1 MSAPSVTFLQ
11 EKAPA
16 AGIQE
21 SFDTATHPAT
31 GLIRGYLV
39 RTRFNL
45 LAASNV
51 TPTYEEW
58 RDTILAT
65 LFPLIQLFAPRYN
78 NQLCT
83 ANLDGNYWAK
93 LFEDHYGAPL
103 PIEVANSPITY
114 NNTVQITT
122 SNKAVQVDFFIPF
135 ELPAMDAD
143 RLWSCPP
150 AALFRGDVALKAQ
163 WAAAVTVQSV
173 VLTASSVSFRWC
185 CLTDYGDNSRVP
197 IIHRFERRT
206 YSQDSVDIGRGFPF
220 FVTDNRAPSESIQYD
235 VYRDGESINNGA
247 MYGED
252 IMAAYRISNK
262 NLVPETSVFTPLRWI
277 PQDCGVN
284 VLEFAERSLA
294 LKLTGASSGT
304 FDLHFASPPGAEV
317 VNALKATLGISPVT
331 RVRTPP
337 TTPLSAPLG
346 NLNRKIA
353 NAGPR
358 TLFIATG
365 DKQVVPATGA
375 NKTVPTVPA
384 GTLGSAIASNM
395 GA

>member
-1 MSAPSVTFLQ
+1 MTAPCTVFLQ

-16 AGIQE
+16 AAIQE
-21 SFDTATHPAT
+21 NFDTATHPES
-31 GLIRGYLV
+31 GILRGYLV

-58 RDTILAT
+58 RDTILGS

-83 ANLDGNYWAK
+83 ANLDGNFWAK
-93 LFEDHYGAPL
+93 LFEDHYGNCL

-114 NNTVQITT
+114 NNLVQITT

-135 ELPAMDAD
+135 EMPALDSD

-150 AALFRGDVALKAQ
+150 CSLFRGDVSLKTT
-163 WAAAVTVQSV
+163 WATTATVQSV
-173 VLTASSVSFRWC
+173 ALTASSVSFRWIA
-185 CLTDYGDNSRVP
+185 LSDFGDNACVP

-206 YSQDSVDIGRGFPF
+206 YSQDSVDVGRGFPF
-220 FVTDNRAPSESIQYD
+220 FFTDNRAPSESIQYD
-235 VYRDGESINNGA
+235 VFRDGSSVNGSS

-252 IMAAYRISNK
+252 LMAAYRLSNK
-262 NLVPETSVFTPLRWI
+262 NIVPETSVYTPLRWV
-277 PQDCGVN
+277 PQSTPVGK
-284 VLEFAERSLA
+284 LEFAQRSVA

-317 VNALKATLGISPVT
+317 VNALKAALGIDPTVK
-331 RVRTPP
+331 VATPP
-337 TTPLSAPLG
+337 VAPQSAPLG
-346 NLNRKIA
+346 NLNKKIA
-353 NAGPR
+353 MNGPR
-358 TLFIATG
+358 TLYISSGQGLSAVG
-365 DKQVVPATGA
+365 SA
-375 NKTVPTVPA
+375 NQTVPTVPA
-384 GTLGSAIASNM
+384 GTVGAAIAANL
-395 GA
+395 GR